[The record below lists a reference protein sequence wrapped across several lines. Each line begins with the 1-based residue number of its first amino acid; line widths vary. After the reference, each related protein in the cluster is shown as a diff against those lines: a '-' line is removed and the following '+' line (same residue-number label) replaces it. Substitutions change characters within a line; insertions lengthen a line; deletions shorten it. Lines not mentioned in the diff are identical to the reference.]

1 MSPTKLYIN
10 VSRQTWAF
18 VLSPKIRLSD
28 TILRLFTA
36 LSLSINHVYTTKT
49 LEKKLEKT
57 PEKHYTKS
65 LLIKTLN
72 IFLFIGTNVRP
83 NQKN

>member
-18 VLSPKIRLSD
+18 VLSPKKDFQTL
-28 TILRLFTA
+28 LRLFTA

-49 LEKKLEKT
+49 LEKKLEKN
-57 PEKHYTKS
+57 PEKNYTKS